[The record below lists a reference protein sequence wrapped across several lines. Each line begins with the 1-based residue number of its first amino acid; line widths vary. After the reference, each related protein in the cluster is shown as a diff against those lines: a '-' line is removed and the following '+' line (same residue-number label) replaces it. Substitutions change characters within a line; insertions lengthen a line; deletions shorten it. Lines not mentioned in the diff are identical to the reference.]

1 MISLLWPWML
11 ALVVLPWLV
20 RQWASPAPERVTAA
34 LRVPHFRDLV
44 QLQSGRSV
52 TNVGRGTSAWLW
64 FSGAIWLLLV
74 LAAARPQW
82 IGEPVGLPT
91 SGRDLM
97 LAVDISGSMAIPD
110 FSINGQEVTR
120 LEVVKRAAGEFI
132 ARRTGDRVGL
142 IVFGSQAY
150 VQTPLTF
157 DRETVSTMLQE
168 TEIGLAGKET
178 AIGDAIGL
186 AVKRLKEQPAGSRVL
201 VLLTDGANTAG
212 EVSPKQAGDLAKEQG
227 LRIYTIGVGADRME
241 VDSFFGSQTVNPSRD
256 LDEDTLRHLAQ
267 STGGLYLRAK
277 NTEGLTQV
285 YAELDRLE
293 PASTDTELFRPR
305 TELFIWPL
313 GLALT
318 LSVVM
323 AGSLLWAND
332 RLPSLRSGPKAMTS
346 ETVAG
351 Q

>member
-1 MISLLWPWML
+1 MISLGLPWML
-11 ALVVLPWLV
+11 MLGFFPWLV
-20 RQWASPAPERVTAA
+20 RRWAPPAPEQTTAA
-34 LRVPHFRDLV
+34 LRVPHFQDMA
-44 QLQSGRSV
+44 QFQSVRSV
-52 TNVGRGTSAWLW
+52 DIHQRGSSRWFWVGLV
-64 FSGAIWLLLV
+64 IWLLLV
-74 LAAARPQW
+74 VAAARPQW

-110 FSINGQEVTR
+110 FSVNGQEATR

-132 ARRTGDRVGL
+132 ARRSGDRVGL

-212 EVSPKQAGDLAKEQG
+212 EVSPEQAGDLAKEQG
-227 LRIYTIGVGADRME
+227 LRIYTIGVGADSME
-241 VDSFFGSQTVNPSRD
+241 VDSMFGSRTVNPSRD
-256 LDEDTLRHLAQ
+256 LDENTLRHLAQ
-267 STGGLYLRAK
+267 STDGLYLRAK
-277 NTEGLTQV
+277 NTEALANV

-293 PASTDTELFRPR
+293 PVSTDTELFRP
-305 TELFIWPL
+305 TSELFIWPL
-313 GLALT
+313 GLALAFSAFMAVS
-318 LSVVM
+318 LLVRNGFFLGMKWRAKGENSESVV
-323 AGSLLWAND
+323 
-332 RLPSLRSGPKAMTS
+332 RS
-346 ETVAG
+346 
-351 Q
+351 

>member
-1 MISLLWPWML
+1 MMSLFWPWIL
-11 ALVVLPWLV
+11 ALGPLPWLI
-20 RQWASPAPERVTAA
+20 RRWALPAPEQATAA
-34 LRVPHFRDLV
+34 LRVPHFRDMV
-44 QLQSGRSV
+44 HLQSVRKIGNLQSRS
-52 TNVGRGTSAWLW
+52 SMW
-64 FSGAIWLLLV
+64 FWFGIVMWLLL
-74 LAAARPQW
+74 LLSAARPQW

-91 SGRDLM
+91 NGRDLM

-110 FSINGQEVTR
+110 FWINGQEVTR
-120 LEVVKRAAGEFI
+120 LAVVKRAAGEFI

-186 AVKRLKEQPAGSRVL
+186 AVKRLRERPAGSRVL

-212 EVSPKQAGDLAKEQG
+212 EVSPKQAGELAKEQG
-227 LRIYTIGVGADRME
+227 IRIYTIGVGADRME
-241 VDSFFGSQTVNPSRD
+241 VDSLFGSRTVNPSRD
-256 LDEDTLRHLAQ
+256 LDENTLRHLAQ

-277 NTEGLTQV
+277 NTEALANV
-285 YAELDRLE
+285 YTELDRLE
-293 PASTDTELFRPR
+293 PASTSTELFRPR

-313 GLALT
+313 SMALAL
-318 LSVVM
+318 SVFM
-323 AGSLLWAND
+323 AVSLLV
-332 RLPSLRSGPKAMTS
+332 PKGFPVGIKWLAKG
-346 ETVAG
+346 VDPRPLVG
-351 Q
+351 R

>member
-1 MISLLWPWML
+1 MMSLYWPWML
-11 ALVVLPWLV
+11 VLVVLPWIV
-20 RQWASPAPERVTAA
+20 RRWAPPVPEQAAAA
-34 LRVPHFRDLV
+34 LRVPHFRDMV
-44 QLQSGRSV
+44 QLQSDRSV
-52 TNVGRGTSAWLW
+52 DKIQRGSSTWLW
-64 FSGAIWLLLV
+64 VSMVIWLLLV

-97 LAVDISGSMAIPD
+97 LAVDISGSMEIPD

-120 LEVVKRAAGEFI
+120 LEVVKRAAAEFI

-168 TEIGLAGKET
+168 TEIGLAGKDT

-186 AVKRLKEQPAGSRVL
+186 AIKRLKERPAGSRVL

-212 EVSPKQAGDLAKEQG
+212 EISPKQAGDLAKAHG
-227 LRIYTIGVGADRME
+227 LRIYTIGVGADHME
-241 VDSFFGSQTVNPSRD
+241 VDSLFGSRTVNPSRD

-277 NTEGLTQV
+277 NTEALAKV

-313 GLALT
+313 GLALGISA
-318 LSVVM
+318 LM
-323 AGSLLWAND
+323 AGSLLIPNGWFVG
-332 RLPSLRSGPKAMTS
+332 LRRSSKGLVS
-346 ETVAG
+346 ETRVG
-351 Q
+351 P

>member
-1 MISLLWPWML
+1 MIQFQSSRS
-11 ALVVLPWLV
+11 A
-20 RQWASPAPERVTAA
+20 
-34 LRVPHFRDLV
+34 DN
-44 QLQSGRSV
+44 LQPGSS
-52 TNVGRGTSAWLW
+52 TWFW
-64 FSGAIWLLLV
+64 FSILIWLLLV

-97 LAVDISGSMAIPD
+97 VAVDISGSMAIPD
-110 FSINGQEVTR
+110 FSVNGQEVTR

-132 ARRTGDRVGL
+132 TRRTGDRVGL

-157 DRETVSTMLQE
+157 DRDTVRTMLHE

-186 AVKRLKEQPAGSRVL
+186 AVKRLQEQPVGSRVL

-241 VDSFFGSQTVNPSRD
+241 VDSLFGSRTVNPSRD
-256 LDEDTLRHLAQ
+256 LDENTLRDLAQ

-277 NTEGLTQV
+277 NTEALANV

-293 PASTDTELFRPR
+293 PASEDTELFRPT

-313 GLALT
+313 GLALGF
-318 LSVVM
+318 SVLMAIALVVRHGGFVGM
-323 AGSLLWAND
+323 KWPVKRVKQEIAAGS
-332 RLPSLRSGPKAMTS
+332 
-346 ETVAG
+346 
-351 Q
+351 